1 MFKKSLTIL
10 SIASAFYLQAQDVSI
25 IRNSVDVYSATPLTG
40 SAKFNAMAGSM
51 GALGGDL
58 SAINTNP
65 ASVGVFITGNISGT
79 LAVNN
84 SKTTSSF
91 SNAANSYKLNNADL
105 GQLGGVV
112 VFETS
117 GNTPW
122 KFVNFGVNYTNQ
134 NLEEYIET
142 PANSNISEAV
152 KYLNS
157 SNVEVNDNLIY
168 SGHAYDRTG
177 TASNLNVS
185 LGGNYEN
192 KIYLGAG
199 LNFKTAEL
207 EQSDFFQYQLQNLG
221 EYAYYQKQYSPYRE
235 SSNGFSAS
243 VGIISKINN
252 NIRLGV
258 AIESPT
264 FWNLTRTYTEYGFNS
279 SDNVVYGIYDETRKL
294 TTPMKLTLSGAVVA
308 SKNFAINVDYTLGV
322 TKPKYKDP
330 GAFPNGDPSPE
341 KQLNDYFSSDY
352 KNTSDLRIGAEYRVA
367 GFRLRG
373 GYGLEA
379 SPFKNSSILAYNS
392 TGVSGSYGLNSPY
405 VGKRETLAGGL
416 GYDFKA
422 FYIDAGIQS
431 ITSTYD
437 NVFYGGD
444 YAVTADNG
452 YSVQLFNE
460 SLNAYTYGDGLR
472 NETSIVSKI
481 KNTKTNF
488 FVTVG
493 WKF

>member
-142 PANSNISEAV
+142 PANSSY
-152 KYLNS
+152 KFQD
-157 SNVEVNDNLIY
+157 SNLVDANGNPVTGTFTSL
-168 SGHAYDRTG
+168 GHAYDRTG
-177 TASNLNVS
+177 NLTNMNIAF
-185 LGGNYEN
+185 GGNYEN
-192 KIYLGAG
+192 KFYVGG
-199 LNFKTAEL
+199 SLNFKGATI
-207 EQSDFFQYQLQNLG
+207 EQYDSSRLSLDVDNNNSYVLN
-221 EYAYYQKQYSPYRE
+221 KQGTPYTE
-235 SSNGFSAS
+235 DANGFSVSA
-243 VGIISKINN
+243 GIIGKINN
-252 NIRLGV
+252 NIRLG
-258 AIESPT
+258 ASIESPT
-264 FWNLTRTYTEYGFNS
+264 WWTQYRTYSEINE
-279 SDNVVYGIYDETRKL
+279 DNLGYYFDYYDEDRKF
-294 TTPMKLTLSGAVVA
+294 TSPMKATLSGAFVMN
-308 SKNFAINVDYTLGV
+308 KNFAFNVDYSLGL
-322 TKPKYKDP
+322 TKPKYKVQGP
-330 GAFPNGDPSPE
+330 AE
-341 KQLNDYFSSDY
+341 TQLNDFFQSEY
-352 KNTSDLRIGAEYRVA
+352 KNLSELRVGGEYRYNN
-367 GFRLRG
+367 FRLRG
-373 GYGLEA
+373 GYGISN
-379 SPFKNSSILAYNS
+379 SPFENIYGKNNFI
-392 TGVSGSYGLNSPY
+392 
-405 VGKRETLAGGL
+405 GKRETLGVGF
-416 GYDFKA
+416 GFDFKS
-422 FYIDAGIQS
+422 FYIDAAYNK
-431 ITSTYD
+431 ITTNST
-437 NVFYGGD
+437 NV
-444 YAVTADNG
+444 
-452 YSVQLFNE
+452 
-460 SLNAYTYGDGLR
+460 YGDGNYYSLA
-472 NETSIVSKI
+472 NNGDVEFFTNNPNTFTSKLEDV
-481 KNTKTNF
+481 KNN
-488 FVTVG
+488 VTLTLG

>member
-25 IRNSVDVYSATPLTG
+25 IRNSVDVYSANPLTG

-142 PANSNISEAV
+142 PANSSY
-152 KYLNS
+152 KFQD
-157 SNVEVNDNLIY
+157 SNLVDANGNPVTGTFTSL
-168 SGHAYDRTG
+168 GHAYDRTG
-177 TASNLNVS
+177 NLTNMNIAF
-185 LGGNYEN
+185 GGNYDN
-192 KIYLGAG
+192 KFYVGG
-199 LNFKTAEL
+199 SLNFKGATI
-207 EQSDFFQYQLQNLG
+207 EQYDSSRLSLDVDNNNSYVLN
-221 EYAYYQKQYSPYRE
+221 KQRTPYTE
-235 SSNGFSAS
+235 DSNGFSVSA
-243 VGIISKINN
+243 GIIGKINN
-252 NIRLGV
+252 NIRLG
-258 AIESPT
+258 ASIESPT
-264 FWNLTRTYTEYGFNS
+264 WWTQYRTYSEVNE
-279 SDNVVYGIYDETRKL
+279 DNLGYYFDYYDEDRKF
-294 TTPMKLTLSGAVVA
+294 TSPMKATLSGAFVMN
-308 SKNFAINVDYTLGV
+308 KNFAFNVDYSLGL

-330 GAFPNGDPSPE
+330 GPLPNGEESAE
-341 KQLNDYFSSDY
+341 HQLNDFFQSEY
-352 KNTSDLRIGAEYRVA
+352 KNLSELRVGGEYRYNN
-367 GFRLRG
+367 FRLRG
-373 GYGLEA
+373 GYGISN
-379 SPFKNSSILAYNS
+379 SPFEKRANFDDL
-392 TGVSGSYGLNSPY
+392 Y
-405 VGKRETLAGGL
+405 VGKRETLGVGF
-416 GYDFKA
+416 GFDFKS
-422 FYIDAGIQS
+422 FYIDAAYNK
-431 ITSTYD
+431 ITTNST
-437 NVFYGGD
+437 NV
-444 YAVTADNG
+444 
-452 YSVQLFNE
+452 
-460 SLNAYTYGDGLR
+460 YGDGNYYSLA
-472 NETSIVSKI
+472 NNGDVEFFTNNPNTFTSKLEDV
-481 KNTKTNF
+481 KNN
-488 FVTVG
+488 VTLTLG

>member
-142 PANSNISEAV
+142 PANSSY
-152 KYLNS
+152 KFQD
-157 SNVEVNDNLIY
+157 SNLVDANGNPVTGTFTSL
-168 SGHAYDRTG
+168 GHAYDRTG
-177 TASNLNVS
+177 NLTNMNIAF
-185 LGGNYEN
+185 GGNYEN
-192 KIYLGAG
+192 KFYVGG
-199 LNFKTAEL
+199 SLNFKGATI
-207 EQSDFFQYQLQNLG
+207 EQYDSSRLSLDVDNNNSYVLN
-221 EYAYYQKQYSPYRE
+221 KQGTPYTE
-235 SSNGFSAS
+235 DANGFSVSA
-243 VGIISKINN
+243 GIIGKINN
-252 NIRLGV
+252 NIRLG
-258 AIESPT
+258 ASIESPT
-264 FWNLTRTYTEYGFNS
+264 WWTQYRTYSEVNE
-279 SDNVVYGIYDETRKL
+279 DNLGYYFDYYDEDRKF
-294 TTPMKLTLSGAVVA
+294 TSPMKATVSGAFVMN
-308 SKNFAINVDYTLGV
+308 KNFAFNVDYSLGL
-322 TKPKYKDP
+322 TKPKYKVQ
-330 GAFPNGDPSPE
+330 GSAE
-341 KQLNDYFSSDY
+341 TQLNDFFQSEY
-352 KNTSDLRIGAEYRVA
+352 KNLSELRVGGEYRYNN
-367 GFRLRG
+367 FRLRG
-373 GYGLEA
+373 GYGISN
-379 SPFKNSSILAYNS
+379 SPFEKRANFDDL
-392 TGVSGSYGLNSPY
+392 Y
-405 VGKRETLAGGL
+405 VGKRETLGVGF
-416 GYDFKA
+416 GFDFKS
-422 FYIDAGIQS
+422 FYVDAAYNK
-431 ITSTYD
+431 ITTNST
-437 NVFYGGD
+437 NV
-444 YAVTADNG
+444 
-452 YSVQLFNE
+452 
-460 SLNAYTYGDGLR
+460 YGDGYYYSLA
-472 NETSIVSKI
+472 NNGDVEFFTNNPNTFTSKLEDV
-481 KNTKTNF
+481 KNN
-488 FVTVG
+488 VTLTLG

>member
-142 PANSNISEAV
+142 PANSSY
-152 KYLNS
+152 KFQD
-157 SNVEVNDNLIY
+157 SNLVDANGNPVTGTFTSL
-168 SGHAYDRTG
+168 GHAYDRTG
-177 TASNLNVS
+177 NLTNMNIAF
-185 LGGNYEN
+185 GGNYDN
-192 KIYLGAG
+192 KFYVGG
-199 LNFKTAEL
+199 SLNFKGATI
-207 EQSDFFQYQLQNLG
+207 EQYDSSRLSLDVDNNNSYVLN
-221 EYAYYQKQYSPYRE
+221 KQGTPYTE
-235 SSNGFSAS
+235 DSNGFSVSA
-243 VGIISKINN
+243 GIIGKINN
-252 NIRLGV
+252 NIRLG
-258 AIESPT
+258 ASIESPT
-264 FWNLTRTYTEYGFNS
+264 WWTQYRTYSEVNE
-279 SDNVVYGIYDETRKL
+279 DNLGYYFDYYDEDRKF
-294 TTPMKLTLSGAVVA
+294 TSPMKATLSGAFVMN
-308 SKNFAINVDYTLGV
+308 KNFAFNVDYSLGL
-322 TKPKYKDP
+322 TKPKYKVQGP
-330 GAFPNGDPSPE
+330 AE
-341 KQLNDYFSSDY
+341 TQLNDFFQSEY
-352 KNTSDLRIGAEYRVA
+352 KNLSELRVGGEYRYNN
-367 GFRLRG
+367 FRLRG
-373 GYGLEA
+373 GYGISN
-379 SPFKNSSILAYNS
+379 SPFEKRANFDDL
-392 TGVSGSYGLNSPY
+392 Y
-405 VGKRETLAGGL
+405 VGKRETLGVGF
-416 GYDFKA
+416 GFDFKS
-422 FYIDAGIQS
+422 FYVDAAYNK
-431 ITSTYD
+431 ITTNST
-437 NVFYGGD
+437 NV
-444 YAVTADNG
+444 
-452 YSVQLFNE
+452 
-460 SLNAYTYGDGLR
+460 YGDGYYYSLA
-472 NETSIVSKI
+472 NNGDVEFFTNNPNTFTSKLEDV
-481 KNTKTNF
+481 KNN
-488 FVTVG
+488 VTLTLG

>member
-142 PANSNISEAV
+142 PANSSY
-152 KYLNS
+152 KFQD
-157 SNVEVNDNLIY
+157 SNLVDANGNPVTGTFTSL
-168 SGHAYDRTG
+168 GHAYDRTG
-177 TASNLNVS
+177 NLTNMNIAF
-185 LGGNYEN
+185 GGNYDN
-192 KIYLGAG
+192 KFYVGG
-199 LNFKTAEL
+199 SLNFKGATI
-207 EQSDFFQYQLQNLG
+207 EQYDSSRLSLDVDNNNSYVLN
-221 EYAYYQKQYSPYRE
+221 KQGTPYTE
-235 SSNGFSAS
+235 DANGFSVSA
-243 VGIISKINN
+243 GIIGKINN
-252 NIRLGV
+252 NIRLG
-258 AIESPT
+258 ASIESPT
-264 FWNLTRTYTEYGFNS
+264 WWTQYRTYSEVNE
-279 SDNVVYGIYDETRKL
+279 DNLGYYFDYYDEDRKF
-294 TTPMKLTLSGAVVA
+294 TSPMKATLSGAFVMN
-308 SKNFAINVDYTLGV
+308 KNFALNVDYSLGL
-322 TKPKYKDP
+322 TKPKYKVQ
-330 GAFPNGDPSPE
+330 GSAE
-341 KQLNDYFSSDY
+341 TQLNDFFQSEY
-352 KNTSDLRIGAEYRVA
+352 KNLSELRVGGEYRYNN
-367 GFRLRG
+367 FRLRG
-373 GYGLEA
+373 GYGISN
-379 SPFKNSSILAYNS
+379 SPFEKRANFDDL
-392 TGVSGSYGLNSPY
+392 Y
-405 VGKRETLAGGL
+405 VGKRETLGVGF
-416 GYDFKA
+416 GFDFKS
-422 FYIDAGIQS
+422 FYVDAAYNK
-431 ITSTYD
+431 ITTNST
-437 NVFYGGD
+437 NV
-444 YAVTADNG
+444 
-452 YSVQLFNE
+452 
-460 SLNAYTYGDGLR
+460 YGDGYYYSLA
-472 NETSIVSKI
+472 NNGDVEFFTNNPNTFTSKLEDV
-481 KNTKTNF
+481 KNN
-488 FVTVG
+488 VTLTLG

>member
-142 PANSNISEAV
+142 PANSSY
-152 KYLNS
+152 KFQD
-157 SNVEVNDNLIY
+157 SNLVDANGNPVTGTFTSL
-168 SGHAYDRTG
+168 GHAYDRTG
-177 TASNLNVS
+177 NLTNMNIAF
-185 LGGNYEN
+185 GGNYDN
-192 KIYLGAG
+192 KFYVGG
-199 LNFKTAEL
+199 SLNFKGATI
-207 EQSDFFQYQLQNLG
+207 EQYDSSRLSLDVDNNNSYVLN
-221 EYAYYQKQYSPYRE
+221 KQGTPYTE
-235 SSNGFSAS
+235 DANGFSVSA
-243 VGIISKINN
+243 GIIGKINN
-252 NIRLGV
+252 NIRLG
-258 AIESPT
+258 ASIESPT
-264 FWNLTRTYTEYGFNS
+264 WWTQYRTYSEVNE
-279 SDNVVYGIYDETRKL
+279 DNLGYYFDYYDEDRKF
-294 TTPMKLTLSGAVVA
+294 TSPMKATLSGAFVMN
-308 SKNFAINVDYTLGV
+308 KNFAFNVDYSLGL
-322 TKPKYKDP
+322 TKPKYKVQ
-330 GAFPNGDPSPE
+330 GSAE
-341 KQLNDYFSSDY
+341 TQLNDFFQSEY
-352 KNTSDLRIGAEYRVA
+352 KNLSELRVGGEYRYNN
-367 GFRLRG
+367 FRLRG
-373 GYGLEA
+373 GYGISN
-379 SPFKNSSILAYNS
+379 SPFEKRANFDDL
-392 TGVSGSYGLNSPY
+392 Y
-405 VGKRETLAGGL
+405 VGKRETLGVGF
-416 GYDFKA
+416 GFDFKS
-422 FYIDAGIQS
+422 FYVDAAYNK
-431 ITSTYD
+431 ITTNST
-437 NVFYGGD
+437 NV
-444 YAVTADNG
+444 
-452 YSVQLFNE
+452 
-460 SLNAYTYGDGLR
+460 YGDGYYYSLA
-472 NETSIVSKI
+472 NNGDVEFFTNNPNTFTSKLEDV
-481 KNTKTNF
+481 KNN
-488 FVTVG
+488 VTLTLG

>member
-142 PANSNISEAV
+142 PANSSY
-152 KYLNS
+152 KFQD
-157 SNVEVNDNLIY
+157 SNLVDANGNPVTGTFTSL
-168 SGHAYDRTG
+168 GHAYDRTG
-177 TASNLNVS
+177 NLTNMNIAF
-185 LGGNYEN
+185 GGNYDN
-192 KIYLGAG
+192 KFYVGG
-199 LNFKTAEL
+199 SLNFKGATI
-207 EQSDFFQYQLQNLG
+207 EQYDSSRLSLDVDNNNSYVLN
-221 EYAYYQKQYSPYRE
+221 KQGTPYTE
-235 SSNGFSAS
+235 DSNGFSVSA
-243 VGIISKINN
+243 GIIGKINN
-252 NIRLGV
+252 NIRLG
-258 AIESPT
+258 ASIESPT
-264 FWNLTRTYTEYGFNS
+264 WWTQYRTYSEVNE
-279 SDNVVYGIYDETRKL
+279 DNLGYYFDYYDEDRKF
-294 TTPMKLTLSGAVVA
+294 TSPMKATVSGAFVMN
-308 SKNFAINVDYTLGV
+308 KNFAFNVDYSLGL
-322 TKPKYKDP
+322 TKPKYKVQ
-330 GAFPNGDPSPE
+330 GSAE
-341 KQLNDYFSSDY
+341 TQLNDFFQSEY
-352 KNTSDLRIGAEYRVA
+352 KNLSELRVGGEYRYNN
-367 GFRLRG
+367 FRLRG
-373 GYGLEA
+373 GYGISN
-379 SPFKNSSILAYNS
+379 SPFEKRANFDDL
-392 TGVSGSYGLNSPY
+392 Y
-405 VGKRETLAGGL
+405 VGKRETLGVGF
-416 GYDFKA
+416 GFDFKS
-422 FYIDAGIQS
+422 FYVDAAYNK
-431 ITSTYD
+431 ITTNST
-437 NVFYGGD
+437 NV
-444 YAVTADNG
+444 
-452 YSVQLFNE
+452 
-460 SLNAYTYGDGLR
+460 YGDGYYYSLA
-472 NETSIVSKI
+472 NNGDVEFFTNNPNTFTSKLEDV
-481 KNTKTNF
+481 KNN
-488 FVTVG
+488 VTLTLG

>member
-142 PANSNISEAV
+142 PANSSY
-152 KYLNS
+152 KFQD
-157 SNVEVNDNLIY
+157 SNLVDANGNPVTGTFTSL
-168 SGHAYDRTG
+168 GHAYDRTG
-177 TASNLNVS
+177 NLTNMNIAF
-185 LGGNYEN
+185 GGNYDN
-192 KIYLGAG
+192 KFYVGG
-199 LNFKTAEL
+199 SLNFKGATI
-207 EQSDFFQYQLQNLG
+207 EQYDSSRLSLDVDNNNSYVLN
-221 EYAYYQKQYSPYRE
+221 KQGTPYTE
-235 SSNGFSAS
+235 DANGFSVSA
-243 VGIISKINN
+243 GIIGKINN
-252 NIRLGV
+252 NIRLG
-258 AIESPT
+258 ASIESPT
-264 FWNLTRTYTEYGFNS
+264 WWTQYRTYSEVNE
-279 SDNVVYGIYDETRKL
+279 DNLGYYFDYYDEDRKF
-294 TTPMKLTLSGAVVA
+294 TSPMKATLSGAFVMN
-308 SKNFAINVDYTLGV
+308 KNFAFNVDYSLGL
-322 TKPKYKDP
+322 TKPKYKVQGP
-330 GAFPNGDPSPE
+330 AE
-341 KQLNDYFSSDY
+341 TQLNDFFQSEY
-352 KNTSDLRIGAEYRVA
+352 KNLSELRVGGEYRYNN
-367 GFRLRG
+367 FRLRG
-373 GYGLEA
+373 GYGISN
-379 SPFKNSSILAYNS
+379 SPFEKRANFDDL
-392 TGVSGSYGLNSPY
+392 Y
-405 VGKRETLAGGL
+405 VGKRETLGVGF
-416 GYDFKA
+416 GFDFKS
-422 FYIDAGIQS
+422 FYVDAAYNK
-431 ITSTYD
+431 ITTNST
-437 NVFYGGD
+437 NV
-444 YAVTADNG
+444 
-452 YSVQLFNE
+452 
-460 SLNAYTYGDGLR
+460 YGDGYYYSLA
-472 NETSIVSKI
+472 NNGDVEFFTNNPNTFTSKLEDV
-481 KNTKTNF
+481 KNN
-488 FVTVG
+488 VTLTLG